1 MPELYKLR
9 VVLCGVSPLVL
20 WQLLIAS
27 ETSVAELHEIL
38 LLAFDWSG
46 EHLHRF
52 RIHGRDYGIAQ
63 LGGTVFD
70 EDARKVPL
78 SRFRLHCGERFRY
91 EYDFTTGW
99 GLDVRLE
106 QVLPW
111 DPKFS
116 GPVCT
121 GGRVAAPPE
130 DCAGTTDYLEWM
142 DRHRRDLP
150 LEDLAFFGATL
161 QRFIDSGGNRG
172 VLGDL
177 VELREALE
185 RVTDYQNFQPDRFD
199 RREANRRLQAGWR
212 DRRVQP

>member
-1 MPELYKLR
+1 MPELYQLR
-9 VVLCGVSPLVL
+9 VVLCGVSPLVVRH
-20 WQLLIAS
+20 LLIAS

-52 RIHGRDYGIAQ
+52 RIHGRDYGVAH
-63 LGGTVFD
+63 LGGMDFD

-78 SRFRLHCGERFRY
+78 SRFRLHGGERFRY
-91 EYDFTTGW
+91 EYDFTAGW
-99 GLDVRLE
+99 ALDVRLD
-106 QVLPW
+106 QVRPW

-121 GGRVAAPPE
+121 GGRRAAPPE
-130 DCAGTTDYLEWM
+130 DCAGTTDYLERM
-142 DRHRRDLP
+142 DQHRRDLP
-150 LEDLAFFGATL
+150 LEELTVLSDAL
-161 QRFIDSGGNRG
+161 QRFVDSGGNRG

-177 VELREALE
+177 GELRGALE
-185 RVTDYQNFQPDRFD
+185 RVTEYQNFQPDRFD
-199 RREANRRLQAGWR
+199 RREANRRLQASRR

>member
-1 MPELYKLR
+1 MPELYQLR

-20 WQLLIAS
+20 RHLLIAN

-63 LGGTVFD
+63 LGGIVFD

-91 EYDFTTGW
+91 EYDFTAGW
-99 GLDVRLE
+99 ALDVRLE
-106 QVLPW
+106 QVRPW

-121 GGRVAAPPE
+121 GALRRKTVPGPRIIWS
-130 DCAGTTDYLEWM
+130 GWTSTD
-142 DRHRRDLP
+142 
-150 LEDLAFFGATL
+150 ATC
-161 QRFIDSGGNRG
+161 R
-172 VLGDL
+172 
-177 VELREALE
+177 
-185 RVTDYQNFQPDRFD
+185 
-199 RREANRRLQAGWR
+199 WR
-212 DRRVQP
+212 NSLF